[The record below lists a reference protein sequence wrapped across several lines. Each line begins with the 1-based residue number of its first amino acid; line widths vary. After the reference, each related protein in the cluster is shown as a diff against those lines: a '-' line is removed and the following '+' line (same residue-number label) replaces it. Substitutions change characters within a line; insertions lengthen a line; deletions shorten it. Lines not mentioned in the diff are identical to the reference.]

1 MRAYALAAIVVCC
14 ASVAAAAAV
23 LHASAQTSTDQI
35 ARGQYLVMS
44 VGKCNDCHGPKLQGS
59 SLIGLLK
66 PGMPFAYRSPKIAG
80 LPQLST
86 ADAVTFLQTGR
97 LPGGARAR
105 PPMPQY
111 RFNHG
116 DAAAVVAYL
125 KSLK

>member
-1 MRAYALAAIVVCC
+1 MRTYALATVVGCC
-14 ASVAAAAAV
+14 VVFAAA
-23 LHASAQTSTDQI
+23 LQHASAETSTDKI

-44 VGKCNDCHGPKLQGS
+44 AGKCSDCHGPKLQGS
-59 SLIGLLK
+59 SLIGLFK
-66 PGMPFAYRSPKIAG
+66 PGLPFVYQSPRIAG

-116 DAAAVVAYL
+116 DAAAIVAYL

>member
-1 MRAYALAAIVVCC
+1 MRTYVLATVAVCC
-14 ASVAAAAAV
+14 IFIAAA
-23 LHASAQTSTDQI
+23 LMHASAQTTTNPV

-44 VGKCNDCHGPKLQGS
+44 AGKCSDCHGPKLQGS
-59 SLIGLLK
+59 SLVNLFK
-66 PGMPFAYRSPKIAG
+66 PGLPFAYRSADIAG

-86 ADAVTFLQTGR
+86 ADAVTFLETGR

-116 DAAAVVAYL
+116 DAAAIVTYL

>member
-1 MRAYALAAIVVCC
+1 MRTYALAVIVVCC
-14 ASVAAAAAV
+14 IFAAGAAV
-23 LHASAQTSTDQI
+23 LHASADTSTDQI
-35 ARGQYLVMS
+35 ARGQYLVMGI
-44 VGKCNDCHGPKLQGS
+44 GKCSDCHGPRLQGS
-59 SLIGLLK
+59 SLVGLFKAGL
-66 PGMPFAYRSPKIAG
+66 PFAYRSPKIAG

-86 ADAVTFLQTGR
+86 ADAITFLQTGS